1 MDELGY
7 KKIGEGEKKV
17 FFLHELMGDH
27 RNYDPILPYLNQ
39 KDFTYYFIDHR
50 GYGFSRDIS
59 GEYTCLEAANDVK
72 NLITKLGLDE
82 VYLVAHSMSTMI
94 AQKIALI
101 DSRIKMLILTTPI
114 SAAGVKMGELQK
126 KTLLEGM
133 RENKSAVEKI
143 VNESSKRYNDTWR
156 EYRIDMGYSSSTVEA
171 RVGYMNMYLTT
182 DFLSEAEQ
190 NITVPIKI
198 IVGIHDFKVFAKKMT
213 EKNYKNYKNI
223 EIVECGESG
232 HYPMIETPVFYAT
245 KIEEFINNIAK

>member
-1 MDELGY
+1 MSSY
-7 KKIGEGEKKV
+7 KKIGEGKKKV

-27 RNYDPILPYLNQ
+27 RNYEPIFPYLNQ

-50 GYGFSRDIS
+50 GYGLSKDIL
-59 GEYTCLEAANDVK
+59 GEYTCAEAAKDVK
-72 NLITKLGLDE
+72 NLITKLGFDE

-101 DSRIKMLILTTPI
+101 DTRIKMLILTTPI

-126 KTLLEGM
+126 KSLLDSM

-143 VNESSKRYNDTWR
+143 VTESSKRYNDTWR

-171 RVGYMNMYLTT
+171 RVGYMNMYLST

-190 NITVPIKI
+190 NIKIPIKI
-198 IVGIHDFKVFAKKMT
+198 ITGLHDFKVFAKNMV
-213 EKNYKNYKNI
+213 EKNYKNYFDV
-223 EIVECGESG
+223 EIIECGEAG
-232 HYPMIETPVFYAT
+232 HYPMIECSVYYSS
-245 KIEEFINNIAK
+245 KIEEFIASLS